1 MAHYTVK
8 SSCRKVEGRSKIVEK
23 VGGKLKQRDAKERNP
38 KEGQKQDNAA
48 VKDGEPD
55 ENTGDEVSVTIS
67 LSVTQIL
74 YD

>member
-1 MAHYTVK
+1 M
-8 SSCRKVEGRSKIVEK
+8 
-23 VGGKLKQRDAKERNP
+23 KQRDAKERNP